1 MDVSAF
7 SRFNHPMTKKFLDSV
22 YNLDT
27 ASDVEDFYD
36 DWAETYDAEVT
47 DNGYLTPSRCA
58 DALWQFL
65 PDPEAKILDVGCGTG
80 LSGQAL
86 RRVGFTRIDGI
97 DPSAEMLE
105 IAKKKGVYDRAIHMQ
120 GDEMD
125 IEPGSYDVIACI
137 GVIGVGAAPVS
148 LLDTVMGLLPSGG
161 KLVLSYNDKAI
172 KERIYEARLN
182 DYLDHSEARLLFR
195 ELGDHLPGQGM
206 TSYVYVVEK
215 A

>member
-7 SRFNHPMTKKFLDSV
+7 TRFTRPMTKKFLDSV
-22 YNLDT
+22 YDLNT
-27 ASDVEDFYD
+27 SSDVEEFYD
-36 DWAETYDAEVT
+36 DWASTYDAEVT

-58 DALWQFL
+58 KALWQFL
-65 PDPEAKILDVGCGTG
+65 PDPDVKILDVGCGTG
-80 LSGQAL
+80 LSGEAM
-86 RRVGFTRIDGI
+86 RAVGYRNIDGI
-97 DPSAEMLE
+97 DPSAEMLA
-105 IAKKKGVYDRAIHMQ
+105 IAKDKGVYANAIHMQ
-120 GDEMD
+120 GEEMD
-125 IEPGSYDVIACI
+125 IVAGSYPVIACI

-148 LLDTVMGLLPSGG
+148 LLDTVMDLLPSGG

-195 ELGDHLPGQGM
+195 ELGDHLPGKGM
-206 TSYVYVVEK
+206 KSYVYVVEK

>member
-1 MDVSAF
+1 
-7 SRFNHPMTKKFLDSV
+7 MTKKFLDSV

-27 ASDVEDFYD
+27 ASDVEEFYD
-36 DWAETYDAEVT
+36 DWASTYDAEVT

-65 PDPEAKILDVGCGTG
+65 PNPETKILDVGCGTG
-80 LSGQAL
+80 LSGEAL
-86 RRVGFTRIDGI
+86 AKVGYTNIDGI
-97 DPSAEMLE
+97 DPSAEMLA
-105 IAKKKGVYDRAIHMQ
+105 IAKRKGVYKTAIHMQ
-120 GDEMD
+120 GEEMD
-125 IEPGSYDVIACI
+125 IEPGSYEVIACI

-148 LLDTVMGLLPSGG
+148 LLDTVMDLLPSGG

-182 DYLDHSEARLLFR
+182 DYLDGGSARLLFR
-195 ELGDHLPGQGM
+195 ELGDHLPGKGM

-215 A
+215 V